1 MGLGDSFYTRHLC
14 PGLSGFGGFAVPCGA
29 SGGFTAET
37 GVSHPDFLRT
47 SHCMERVLCV
57 TFLNSREFPFPRY
70 TLAPWHY
77 VGVTSPCYHF
87 IGLSPWTYCPGILA
101 AETTL

>member
-1 MGLGDSFYTRHLC
+1 MWR
-14 PGLSGFGGFAVPCGA
+14 

-47 SHCMERVLCV
+47 SYCMEPCALRHLLELQRVPASQIHTGPV
-57 TFLNSREFPFPRY
+57 
-70 TLAPWHY
+70 HY

-87 IGLSPWTYCPGILA
+87 IGFESLDLLLGNTRS
-101 AETTL
+101 